1 MTRRYWAGN
10 CRRWRVS
17 GCEEPAR
24 VIISK
29 SDSRKPPGAPA
40 DGIPVEPQSCAPCQS
55 CQPGQPDDARRGRQP
70 VPDQR
75 AAGNP
80 PGDSQCGDGDKQQ
93 EKQDQQ
99 DERSPPVPAGTSMP
113 PLSPSTHVKRKAWLM
128 STVNT
133 ACSRPSSRSS
143 GGGPGR
149 PAPAGAARA
158 GREGHGGRRDQ
169 VGRGRGHQLKDP
181 ALVVHA
187 VRSSFN
193 LSSW

>member
-80 PGDSQCGDGDKQQ
+80 PGDSQCGDSDKQQ

-113 PLSPSTHVKRKAWLM
+113 PLSASTHVKRKAWLM

-133 ACSRPSSRSS
+133 ACSCLSSRSS
-143 GGGPGR
+143 GEG
-149 PAPAGAARA
+149 RA
-158 GREGHGGRRDQ
+158 GRRR
-169 VGRGRGHQLKDP
+169 P
-181 ALVVHA
+181 ALPGLDERDTA
-187 VRSSFN
+187 AGAIRLAGAEGISSRIRH
-193 LSSW
+193 